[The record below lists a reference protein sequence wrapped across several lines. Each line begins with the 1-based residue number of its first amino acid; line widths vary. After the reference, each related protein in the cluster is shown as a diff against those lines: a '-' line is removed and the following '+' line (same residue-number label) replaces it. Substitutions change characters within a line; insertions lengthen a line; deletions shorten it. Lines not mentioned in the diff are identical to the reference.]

1 VLAAL
6 RARHVYATNGARIVL
21 RAALAGHRVG
31 EEVAAAELAQAAGE
45 GRKVELTVQV
55 VAPAPLARVEL
66 IHGREVVQSTDV
78 EGRREILVRWGVPEL
93 RAGEFVYV
101 RAVQEDGGAA
111 WSSPWFVE

>member
-1 VLAAL
+1 
-6 RARHVYATNGARIVL
+6 
-21 RAALAGHRVG
+21 
-31 EEVAAAELAQAAGE
+31 VAAAELAQAAGE

-66 IHGREVVQSTDV
+66 IHGREVVQRTDA

-111 WSSPWFVE
+111 WSSPWFIE